1 MRGIMTGCHVPLT
14 EGAVTSMG
22 REGGGEGGEEGGGE
36 GGGEG
41 GEGGEVRAGESQGAF
56 IDQLS
61 ILWLFH

>member
-22 REGGGEGGEEGGGE
+22 REGGGEGGE
-36 GGGEG
+36 
-41 GEGGEVRAGESQGAF
+41 GGEVRAKESQDAF

-61 ILWLFH
+61 ILWLFR